1 MSNINK
7 AIIRANAEG
16 WNALSVKKAMQEQ
29 VKLDLAAAIEAW
41 EASGECDE
49 EVTEK
54 EVIDLLTSIYYGGGY
69 KYDMSRCI
77 PSRFQA
83 MQFVREGSQDADI
96 EGAREWVAAAPVGEE
111 VRYEFRRERLEEEQV
126 VVKTTDGWKRI
137 FYKDHSMFP
146 SEDHGPWLTAGIRQ
160 RVAQKIGAQLSSTFH
175 QIFDSFV
182 EDLY

>member
-16 WNALSVKKAMQEQ
+16 WNALSVSKALQEQ

-54 EVIDLLTSIYYGGGY
+54 EVIDLLTST
-69 KYDMSRCI
+69 YDMSRCT
-77 PSRFQA
+77 PRRFQA
-83 MQFVREGSQDADI
+83 VNHSRDPYRDADV

-111 VRYEFRRERLEEEQV
+111 VHYQFRRERLEEEQV

-137 FYKDHSMFP
+137 FYKDHSMVP
-146 SEDHGPWLTAGIRQ
+146 SEDHGPWLTAGVRQ

-175 QIFDSFV
+175 QIFDEAV

>member
-7 AIIRANAEG
+7 AILRANAEG
-16 WNALSVKKAMQEQ
+16 WNGLSVMKALKEQ
-29 VKLDLAAAIEAW
+29 VKLDLEAAIEAW

-49 EVTEK
+49 EIDEK
-54 EVIDLLTSIYYGGGY
+54 EVIDLLTSVHYSGGY
-69 KYDMSRCI
+69 TYDMSRCT
-77 PSRFQA
+77 PCRFQA
-83 MQFVREGSQDADI
+83 VNHSRDPYQDADE

-137 FYKDHSMFP
+137 FYKDHSMVP
-146 SEDHGPWLTAGIRQ
+146 NEDHGPWLTVGIRQ
-160 RVAQKIGAQLSSTFH
+160 RVAQKIGAPVSSTFH
-175 QIFDSFV
+175 QIFDEAV